1 MANGVFQCDVPRGL
15 LRKLDGNE
23 KALYLEIN
31 DEYISGK
38 GIIYLESSQREYSGD
53 ISNYEIKSIK
63 KIEKSVYEGMD
74 ALVIYVRVSS
84 LYGAQ
89 KLQVRLPGLRNI
101 NEAMDMLNEMIVSA
115 NPSAA
120 PAPTPA
126 AAPAAHAPEAPAPA
140 APTPVAPAPAAPTPV
155 APAPVAPTPVAPTP
169 VAPTPVAPTPVAP
182 TPVVPTPVAPTPV
195 APTPVAPTPVA
206 PTPVVPTPAPSA
218 GGASVISVEEYKKKL
233 EKLEAIYQTG
243 MITEKEYKS
252 TKAEYIS
259 VLNGLDAFYNK
270 VKVNLQYSEVGF
282 LSAAEFEEFKRSTIA
297 ECSDLVTV
305 SNDVLRQNLK
315 KLLILY
321 MFEILTDDEY
331 EKICSDITRSVQYS
345 SSDTEEMT
353 IDKINK
359 WPILKECEIISEA
372 QYEQF
377 IRQVSDDTKIRMNE
391 SLPVLEHK
399 LMRLTTISQT
409 FLFTPEE
416 FAAKK
421 QELVAQ
427 MTTVDY
433 SSEAQ
438 VKSQI
443 SCIVTLHRCG
453 WINDAE
459 FQAKKAE
466 IVQTIEAEE
475 DIVSRLQK
483 LGMLTTIGFLSDAEY
498 KGFEQKVIDDIFQ
511 PYSDISELQKKAQN
525 LMKLKDAGIIGEEE
539 FNGYKKK
546 LLSLS

>member
-140 APTPVAPAPAAPTPV
+140 APTPVAPA
-155 APAPVAPTPVAPTP
+155 P

>member
-1 MANGVFQCDVPRGL
+1 MANGVFQCDVNRGF
-15 LRKLDGNE
+15 LRKIDGNE
-23 KALYLEIN
+23 KSLYLEIS
-31 DEYISGK
+31 DTMITGK

-53 ISNYEIKSIK
+53 VNYEIKDIK
-63 KIEKSVYEGMD
+63 KVERSVYEGLD
-74 ALVIYVRVSS
+74 ALIIYVRVPG

-89 KLQVRLPGLRNI
+89 KLQVRLPGLKDLSTAQN
-101 NEAMDMLNEMIVSA
+101 MLNDLIDALHPGVSST
-115 NPSAA
+115 PA
-120 PAPTPA
+120 PAPA
-126 AAPAAHAPEAPAPA
+126 AAPAPVVTPAAPAPAAPIPAAPAPAAPIPA
-140 APTPVAPAPAAPTPV
+140 APTPVAPAPA
-155 APAPVAPTPVAPTP
+155 
-169 VAPTPVAPTPVAP
+169 AP

-195 APTPVAPTPVA
+195 APTPVAPTPIAPTPVA
-206 PTPVVPTPAPSA
+206 PTPVAPTPVAPTPVA
-218 GGASVISVEEYKKKL
+218 PIPQASVISVEEYKKKL

-282 LSAAEFEEFKRSTIA
+282 LSAAEFADFKKSTID

-321 MFEILTDDEY
+321 LFEILSDEEY
-331 EKICSDITRSVQYS
+331 QNICSGITRSVQYS

-353 IDKINK
+353 VDKISK
-359 WPILKECEIISEA
+359 WPILKDCEIISEA

-377 IRQVSDDTKIRMNE
+377 IKLVSDDTKIRMNE

-399 LMRLTTISQT
+399 LTRLTTLSQT

-416 FAAKK
+416 FAVKK
-421 QELVAQ
+421 QEIVND
-427 MTTVDY
+427 MTTIDY
-433 SSEAQ
+433 SSEAK

-443 SCIVTLHRCG
+443 SCIVTLRKCG
-453 WINDAE
+453 WITDAE
-459 FQAKKAE
+459 YQAKKNE
-466 IVQTIEAEE
+466 IIQSVQADE
-475 DIVSRLQK
+475 DIVNRLQQFR
-483 LGMLTTIGFLSDAEY
+483 MLTNIEFLTEDEY
-498 KGFEQKVIDDIFQ
+498 RSFEQAVIADIFQ

-525 LMKLKDAGIIGEEE
+525 LMKLKDASIITEEE

>member
-1 MANGVFQCDVPRGL
+1 MANGVFHCDVPRGI
-15 LRKLDGNE
+15 LRKIDGNE
-23 KALYLEIN
+23 KALYLEIS
-31 DEYISGK
+31 DEMISGK

-63 KIEKSVYEGMD
+63 KIEKSVYEGLD
-74 ALVIYVRVSS
+74 ALIIYVRVAS

-89 KLQVRLPGLRNI
+89 KLQVRLPGLKNL
-101 NEAMDMLNEMIVSA
+101 NEAMDMLNDLIMAA
-115 NPSAA
+115 N
-120 PAPTPA
+120 PA
-126 AAPAAHAPEAPAPA
+126 AAP
-140 APTPVAPAPAAPTPV
+140 APTPVAPAPAAPAAPAADPAPAAPVVPPATPVAPTPV
-155 APAPVAPTPVAPTP
+155 APAPVAPTPVAPAPVAPTP

-195 APTPVAPTPVA
+195 APTPTAPA
-206 PTPVVPTPAPSA
+206 Q
-218 GGASVISVEEYKKKL
+218 ASVISVEEYKKKL

-259 VLNGLDAFYNK
+259 VLNGLDSFFNK

-282 LSAAEFEEFKRSTIA
+282 LSAAEFDEFKKSTIA

-321 MFEILTDDEY
+321 LFEILTDDEY
-331 EKICSDITRSVQYS
+331 STICSDITRSVQYS

-353 IDKINK
+353 VDKINK

-416 FAAKK
+416 FAVKK
-421 QELVAQ
+421 QELVNE
-427 MTTVDY
+427 MTTIDY
-433 SSEAQ
+433 SSEAKI
-438 VKSQI
+438 KSQI
-443 SCIVTLHRCG
+443 SCIVTLQRCG

-459 FQAKKAE
+459 FQAKKNE
-466 IVQTIEAEE
+466 IVQTMEAEE

-483 LGMLTTIGFLSDAEY
+483 LGSLTTIGFLSEAEY

-525 LMKLKDAGIIGEEE
+525 LMKLKDAAIIGDEE

>member
-1 MANGVFQCDVPRGL
+1 MANVVFQCDVNRGF
-15 LRKLDGNE
+15 LRKIDGNE
-23 KALYLEIN
+23 KSLYLEIS
-31 DEYISGK
+31 DTMITGK

-53 ISNYEIKSIK
+53 INYEIKSIK
-63 KIEKSVYEGMD
+63 KVEKSVYEGLD
-74 ALVIYVRVSS
+74 ALIIYIRVAS

-89 KLQVRLPGLRNI
+89 KLQVRLPGLRDI
-101 NEAMDMLNEMIVSA
+101 PRALEMLNEQLDS
-115 NPSAA
+115 
-120 PAPTPA
+120 
-126 AAPAAHAPEAPAPA
+126 PAPA
-140 APTPVAPAPAAPTPV
+140 VAPAPSPV
-155 APAPVAPTPVAPTP
+155 VASTPVAPTPVAPTP

-182 TPVVPTPVAPTPV
+182 TPVAPTPV
-195 APTPVAPTPVA
+195 APTPAAPA
-206 PTPVVPTPAPSA
+206 SAAPSA
-218 GGASVISVEEYKKKL
+218 PASMISVEEYKKKL

-259 VLNGLDAFYNK
+259 VLNGLDAFFNK

-282 LSAAEFEEFKRSTIA
+282 LSAAEFAEFKKSTVD
-297 ECSDLVTV
+297 ECSNLVTV
-305 SNDVLRQNLK
+305 SNDELRLNLK

-321 MFEILTDDEY
+321 LFEILSDDEY
-331 EKICSDITRSVQYS
+331 EKICTDITKSVQYS

-353 IDKINK
+353 IEKITK
-359 WPILKECEIISEA
+359 WPILKDCEIISEA

-377 IRQVSDDTKIRMNE
+377 IKLVSDDTKIRMNE

-399 LMRLTTISQT
+399 LMRLTTLSKT

-416 FAAKK
+416 FEAKK
-421 QELVAQ
+421 QELVAE
-427 MTTVDY
+427 MTALDY
-433 SSEAQ
+433 SSEAK

-443 SCIVTLHRCG
+443 ACIVTLKKCG
-453 WINDAE
+453 WISEAE
-459 FQAKKAE
+459 YEAKKRE
-466 IVQTIEAEE
+466 IISSVEADD
-475 DIVSRLQK
+475 DIVTRLQQ
-483 LGMLTTIGFLSDAEY
+483 LRMLTNIEFLTEQEY

-525 LMKLKDAGIIGEEE
+525 LMKLKDAAIITDEE

>member
-1 MANGVFQCDVPRGL
+1 MANFQCDVPRGL
-15 LRKLDGNE
+15 LKKLDGNE
-23 KALYLEIN
+23 KALYLEIY
-31 DEYISGK
+31 DDYISGK
-38 GIIYLESSQREYSGD
+38 GIIYIESSQREYSGD
-53 ISNYEIKSIK
+53 ISNYEIKSIRK
-63 KIEKSVYEGMD
+63 VEKSVYEGMD
-74 ALVIYVRVSS
+74 ALIIYVRIQS

-89 KLQVRLPGLRNI
+89 KLQVRLPGLKDLSTAQN
-101 NEAMDMLNEMIVSA
+101 MLNDLIDALHPGVSST
-115 NPSAA
+115 PA

-126 AAPAAHAPEAPAPA
+126 PAAPAPAASPAPAPA
-140 APTPVAPAPAAPTPV
+140 APTPVAPAPAAPT
-155 APAPVAPTPVAPTP
+155 PVAPTPVAPTP

-182 TPVVPTPVAPTPV
+182 TPVVPTP
-195 APTPVAPTPVA
+195 
-206 PTPVVPTPAPSA
+206 TPAPGA
-218 GGASVISVEEYKKKL
+218 PASVISVEEYKKKL

-459 FQAKKAE
+459 FQAKKTE

-525 LMKLKDAGIIGEEE
+525 LMKLKDAGITGEEE

>member
-1 MANGVFQCDVPRGL
+1 MANNVFQCDVNRGF
-15 LRKLDGNE
+15 LRKIDGNE
-23 KALYLEIN
+23 KALYLEIS
-31 DEYISGK
+31 DTMITGK

-53 ISNYEIKSIK
+53 INYEIKSIK
-63 KIEKSVYEGMD
+63 KAERSVYEGLD
-74 ALVIYVRVSS
+74 ALIIYVRVAS

-89 KLQVRLPGLRNI
+89 KLQVRLPGLRDLSVALNMI
-101 NEAMDMLNEMIVSA
+101 NDLIDASNPGAVTASA
-115 NPSAA
+115 PTPAPAA
-120 PAPTPA
+120 PAPATT
-126 AAPAAHAPEAPAPA
+126 PAPA
-140 APTPVAPAPAAPTPV
+140 APTPVAPTPV
-155 APAPVAPTPVAPTP
+155 APAAPTPVAPTP
-169 VAPTPVAPTPVAP
+169 VAPTPIAPTPIAP
-182 TPVVPTPVAPTPV
+182 TPVVPTPTAAP
-195 APTPVAPTPVA
+195 
-206 PTPVVPTPAPSA
+206 
-218 GGASVISVEEYKKKL
+218 ASVISVEEYKKKL

-282 LSAAEFEEFKRSTIA
+282 LSAAEFAEFKKSTIE
-297 ECSDLVTV
+297 ECSDLVTA

-321 MFEILTDDEY
+321 LFEILSDEEY
-331 EKICSDITRSVQYS
+331 ENICSNITRSVQYS

-353 IDKINK
+353 VDKINK
-359 WPILKECEIISEA
+359 WPILKDCEIISEA

-377 IRQVSDDTKIRMNE
+377 IKLVSDDTKIRMNE

-399 LMRLTTISQT
+399 LMRLTTISNT

-421 QELVAQ
+421 QELVTE
-427 MTTVDY
+427 MTTLDY
-433 SSEAQ
+433 SSEAKI
-438 VKSQI
+438 KSQI
-443 SCIVTLHRCG
+443 ACIVTLRKCE
-453 WINDAE
+453 WISDLE
-459 FQAKKAE
+459 YQAKKNE
-466 IVQTIEAEE
+466 ICSSIEADE
-475 DIVSRLQK
+475 DIVNRLQQ
-483 LGMLTTIGFLSDAEY
+483 LNMLTTISFLTPEEY
-498 KGFEQKVIDDIFQ
+498 KGYEQKVIDDIFQ

-525 LMKLKDAGIIGEEE
+525 LMKLKDASIITEEE